1 MARPAGLARPAVTN
15 LPAVPTIVPLI
26 AYADLEQHPLVSALL
41 DIEAG
46 DTGDAA
52 QRAARFLFAS
62 PMSPGEAVAHAVLSS
77 DGPFAV
83 AAHHGMAPADGRLAV
98 ASRELAR
105 LSKLA
110 AGARSVLAG
119 AGVRVDDG
127 TSAAAPWESAAAA
140 ALRVQMAGDRAWG
153 AHAEAVADFHAT
165 QGVGDLATHRVLRFH
180 DGRLE
185 GVARPDEVGM
195 ADLIGGRPRR
205 VPLETAIASFARG
218 GPAVDALLYGPPG
231 TGKSATVRALA
242 HALVPEGLR
251 LVQVA
256 RGELDRLPDLFSR
269 VAGAG
274 PRCLVL
280 LDDLV
285 FDEAGRGDRDLRAAL
300 EGDVAARPPNVA
312 VWATSNRMRLVHETH
327 ATRDDDIEESLGRGE
342 RAALASRFAL
352 RVHVPPL
359 GQDEFCRMA
368 VELARRQGRDLG
380 AGGTAAAA
388 RFGREHSLTPRS
400 AHHFAA
406 LAEAG

>member
-1 MARPAGLARPAVTN
+1 M
-15 LPAVPTIVPLI
+15 PTIVPLI
-26 AYADLEQHPLVSALL
+26 AYADLEGHPLVSALL
-41 DIEAG
+41 ETESGDAG
-46 DTGDAA
+46 DAV

-62 PMSPGEAVAHAVLSS
+62 PMSPAEAVAHAVLSS
-77 DGPFAV
+77 EGPFAV
-83 AAHHGMAPADGRLAV
+83 AAHHGLAPNDGRLAV
-98 ASRELAR
+98 ASRELTR

-119 AGVRVDDG
+119 AGVRVDDAAG
-127 TSAAAPWESAAAA
+127 PAAPWESAAAA
-140 ALRVQMAGDRAWG
+140 ALRAQLAGDRAWA
-153 AHAEAVADFHAT
+153 AHAEALAGFHAT

-205 VPLETAIASFARG
+205 APLENAIATFARG

-242 HALVPEGLR
+242 HALGREGLR
-251 LVQVA
+251 LIQVP
-256 RGELDRLPDLFSR
+256 RGELGRLPDLFAR
-269 VAGAG
+269 LAGAG

-300 EGDVAARPPNVA
+300 EGDVAARPANVA

-327 ATRDDDIEESLGRGE
+327 ATRDDDVEESLGRGE

-380 AGGTAAAA
+380 PGGMAAAA
-388 RFGREHSLTPRS
+388 RFGREHGLTPRS
-400 AHHFAA
+400 AHHFAS
-406 LAEAG
+406 LAAETV